1 MGCFGINFRS
11 SPRPPRAPQAEAGTS
26 RRRQS
31 QPPGGSAAVHGLSDP
46 ARPQPSA
53 GPRPRTALLPQQPGQ
68 PVATVPAGATAVTT
82 EAQAALQ
89 NVQAAEARLP
99 QLMDQLAKESGRAQ
113 AADDAARQLQ
123 QQHAGVG
130 QAATAE
136 LARRNQAVATAA
148 AACDAAQARC
158 DAVLGHDGP
167 ERNAAVPALATAK
180 VTLEHARQS
189 AARLDILLQKAQTT
203 LDNGL
208 PALQAFVDASRDAV
222 QATEA
227 ARRAHTGVADHSLG
241 AAHLA
246 TVEQELARKEADV
259 AELHARQRLAA
270 AQLGPAGALQVER
283 QLALGECQ
291 QARGEYQRLEGDRE
305 RHRAGGAL
313 KKLLGRALRP
323 GSKQA
328 LKDARQQMGQAQQ
341 RLERAEAALTQQRK
355 VAQDLNTQARQA
367 LPALERL
374 RDEVAQLRAG
384 GAGQAAPQEPAQQA
398 DERAQQARAHA
409 DATERPALAAAV
421 SLLSS
426 LDKLGAELAPPAA
439 AGANARD
446 APARTAWQRTA
457 DGVRGALKAW
467 TDRTQPTRVDVTLGA
482 FNWSSA
488 SSGPT
493 TFNGGHAR
501 GRTVTDQAMGKGA
514 LDDINRKTATA
525 GSAAAGLLTGSAG
538 ASTPPDGTAA
548 RTPAAMRSAA
558 AFTSVVARLFE
569 PPTAA
574 GPAAGAATLEG
585 LAHTVFANRL
595 LDHPNPDPAARPDG
609 HPLRHE
615 EALLIAS
622 ALSAVTTDPA
632 VAANVYNH
640 LWNDTPALAGI
651 ERRNPA
657 RRSPMAGMATEPRG
671 AEVST
676 DPQTVQLAHTAR
688 RVLAGSPAG
697 MEALQHLQ
705 GLALPPADHPGRA
718 RAENAL
724 ENYKLA
730 LRAEDALLNML
741 PVGGSQ
747 TTQDVLAAV
756 RAAPAAQGL
765 LDAGRLG
772 TGKAGREDPATLAS
786 QALAYA
792 EANMQRAP
800 GAPEVHPEFKPA
812 YVALRNGFTE
822 SGQGSDF
829 NAMVKWLHKYVKY
842 IDRASAR
849 KEPVSFL
856 NVVGQAGRLLKHAT
870 GKDKSPLTTLLEAG
884 PLGSDLGH
892 VSAEYK
898 KQLGKTVND
907 CAAVLDHHL
916 AGNVRGMNAGDRTRG
931 LVRLAALQLWSERQ
945 AASAD
950 PYAKISLPRADVEQ
964 RANEIA
970 GRLRVRGAALDPA
983 ALQAEM
989 GSHRARPMNVK
1000 VLRTWFA
1007 KDQLVDPVAGRNSA
1021 AGRLRKSF
1029 DMLEGKGKFVTEL
1042 SEQQKQFD
1050 QGDPAQ
1056 RREVLR
1062 QLLVSVVAG
1071 TDMTDYSVGRK
1082 NAIGGTV
1089 GFSPAGVSVNGTTV
1103 GITPV
1108 VEASY
1113 DHTKSSVLRAGV
1125 GSTTGVLYLGSE
1137 ARHAGSVGAG
1147 VRAGIEVGPGDFTLA
1162 AMGRLGGA
1170 RTTAQGS
1177 MIRTRMR
1184 GTEHETL
1191 APEVLASLQAT
1202 NWKRMTELA
1211 VNSIFDLAGAGP
1223 NKPANPHD
1231 MWAGMVAKVGDYQ
1244 DMSFGYSRAS
1254 NTTASWSLQGEGI
1267 AGVRFDPKSKKSLA
1281 GLQVLTGLKHTFLNR
1296 SKAGESTGA
1305 MRLVQGSSGSRV
1317 TGAAAANLVF
1327 SHPTVKTRDGGE
1339 VTLLSRNKVGV
1350 ESEMVFAASTGFV
1363 RLTTQDGRINPAF
1376 AFKQREYSV
1385 ESDFFKLVNSQRA
1398 TWEPRLGKRGPDG
1411 LLHNGAQALDG
1422 FMQKVANLPPGRNR
1436 VFIERQNLTTDAA
1449 DAINACMARLGVLER
1464 GLQEHAAHDTQ
1475 PPQGVLQEAGAVRE
1489 RIANELNNEANW
1501 QPFRLYVV
1509 ESNQISK
1516 ESSLVGAARYSPEE
1530 REDPLSQP
1538 DDAGEAIERRGGR
1551 LMIGGH
1557 VRLARG
1563 ARDLLTIDAQPAQA

>member
-1 MGCFGINFRS
+1 MGCFGVNFRS
-11 SPRPPRAPQAEAGTS
+11 SSRLPRAPEAEAGAS

-31 QPPGGSAAVHGLSDP
+31 QPPGGSAAGRGLSHP
-46 ARPQPSA
+46 AQPQPPA

-68 PVATVPAGATAVTT
+68 PVATVPAGAAAVTP

-123 QQHAGVG
+123 QQHARVG

-158 DAVLGHDGP
+158 DAVLGRDGP
-167 ERNAAVPALATAK
+167 ERDAAVPALATAK
-180 VTLEHARQS
+180 VTLEQARQS
-189 AARLDILLQKAQTT
+189 AARLDILMQKAQTK

-227 ARRAHTGVADHSLG
+227 ARQAHTGVADHSLG

-246 TVEQELARKEADV
+246 TVEQEVARKEAAV
-259 AELHARQRLAA
+259 AELHVRQRLAA

-291 QARGEYQRLEGDRE
+291 QARGECQRLEGDLE
-305 RHRAGGAL
+305 RQRAGGGF

-328 LKDARQQMGQAQQ
+328 LQDARQRMGQAQQ
-341 RLERAEAALTQQRK
+341 RLERAEAAITQQRK
-355 VAQDLNTQARQA
+355 VAQDLNTQAHQA
-367 LPALERL
+367 LPELERL

-384 GAGQAAPQEPAQQA
+384 GAGQAAPQAQQA
-398 DERAQQARAHA
+398 DEQAQQARKQA
-409 DATERPALAAAV
+409 DDTERPALAAARG
-421 SLLSS
+421 LLSS

-439 AGANARD
+439 AGANAQD

-482 FNWSSA
+482 LNWSSA
-488 SSGPT
+488 TSGPT
-493 TFNGGHAR
+493 TFNGGHAP
-501 GRTVTDQAMGKGA
+501 GRTVTDQAMREGA
-514 LDDINRKTATA
+514 LDAIARKTATA
-525 GSAAAGLLTGSAG
+525 GTAAAGLLTGSAG

-558 AFTSVVARLFE
+558 AFTSEVARLFE
-569 PPTAA
+569 PPAAA
-574 GPAAGAATLEG
+574 GPAAGAASLEG

-657 RRSPMAGMATEPRG
+657 LRSPMAGMATEPRG

-747 TTQDVLAAV
+747 TTQDVLAVV

-829 NAMVKWLHKYVKY
+829 NAMTKWLHKYVKY

-884 PLGSDLGH
+884 PLGAELGQ
-892 VSAEYK
+892 VPAEYK
-898 KQLGKTVND
+898 KQLGKTVNE
-907 CAAVLDHHL
+907 CAEVLGHHL
-916 AGNVRGMNAGDRTRG
+916 AGNVRGMSAGDRTRG
-931 LVRLAALQLWSERQ
+931 LVRQAALQLWSERL

-970 GRLRVRGAALDPA
+970 GRLQVRGAALDQA

-989 GSHRARPMNVK
+989 GSHLAGPMTVK

-1021 AGRLRKSF
+1021 ASKLRKSF

-1062 QLLVSVVAG
+1062 QLLTSVVAG
-1071 TDMTDYSVGRK
+1071 GDMADYSAGRK

-1089 GFSPAGVSVNGTTV
+1089 GFSPAGVSVNGLTV

-1113 DHTKSSVLRAGV
+1113 DRTKSSVLRAGV
-1125 GSTTGVLYLGSE
+1125 GSNTGVLYLGRE
-1137 ARHAGSVGAG
+1137 AKHAGSVGAG
-1147 VRAGIEVGPGDFTLA
+1147 VRVGLEVAPGDFTLA

-1170 RTTAQGS
+1170 HTKAQGS
-1177 MIRTRMR
+1177 MIRTNKQ
-1184 GTEHETL
+1184 GVEHEHL
-1191 APEVLASLQAT
+1191 SPDENARMQAT

-1231 MWAGMVAKVGDYQ
+1231 MWAGMVDKVGDYQ
-1244 DMSFGYSRAS
+1244 DMSFGYNRAS
-1254 NTTASWSLQGEGI
+1254 NTTANWSLQGEGI
-1267 AGVRFDPKSKKSLA
+1267 AGVRFGPKSKKSLA
-1281 GLQVLTGLKHTFLNR
+1281 GLQVLTGLKHTFFNR
-1296 SKAGESTGA
+1296 SKAGDSAGA
-1305 MRLVQGSSGSRV
+1305 LKTFQGGSASRV

-1327 SHPTVKTRDGGE
+1327 SHPTVKTSDGGA
-1339 VTLLSRNKVGV
+1339 VTLLSRSKVGV

-1363 RLTTQDGRINPAF
+1363 RLTTQDGRINPAVS
-1376 AFKQREYSV
+1376 FKQREYNV
-1385 ESDFFKLVNSQRA
+1385 EGDFFKLVNSQRD
-1398 TWEPRLGKRGPDG
+1398 TWEPRLGERGPDG

-1422 FMQKVANLPPGRNR
+1422 FMQQVANLPPGRNR
-1436 VFIERQNLTTDAA
+1436 VFIERKNLTADAA

-1464 GLQEHAAHDTQ
+1464 GLQEHAVRDTQ
-1475 PPQGVLQEAGAVRE
+1475 PPQGVLQEAGALRE

-1501 QPFRLYVV
+1501 QPFRLYV
-1509 ESNQISK
+1509 NQTNQLAK
-1516 ESSLVGAARYSPEE
+1516 ESSLVGAARYSPQDREE
-1530 REDPLSQP
+1530 ALAQQEDS
-1538 DDAGEAIERRGGR
+1538 AEAIERRGGR